1 MTEHKKRL
9 LQATLVSFAPI
20 LLFFAFLPDVSIK
33 PIQENK
39 SEAFVKATDEYD
51 KQNNDITAADLNDY
65 APMFLPTKWNFS
77 GIKPSLP
84 KTSLWKLPENTAL
97 NAVAETLEIVPIDSR
112 PEFDFDKKIRL
123 SIFMRSAFINF
134 ATNSES
140 KQIQEPKESTLL
152 IKNLSNGKN
161 ILTLKI
167 PQSSDVNAINI
178 AEFLLRFSDSI
189 MQTPILHKS
198 SGSEKNDKHLLQ
210 IIREQIGP
218 LPNGDFKVIII
229 P

>member
-1 MTEHKKRL
+1 MTAHRKRL

-20 LLFFAFLPDVSIK
+20 ALFFAFLPDISIK
-33 PIQENK
+33 PIQEK
-39 SEAFVKATDEYD
+39 RAEVFVKATDEYD
-51 KQNNDITAADLNDY
+51 KQNNDITVADLNDY

-84 KTSLWKLPENTAL
+84 KTSLWKLPENATLNITAD
-97 NAVAETLEIVPIDSR
+97 TIEIAPIGIKT
-112 PEFDFDKKIRL
+112 DFDSDKKMRL
-123 SIFMRSAFINF
+123 SIFMRSAFANF
-134 ATNSES
+134 ATNSGS
-140 KQIQEPKESTLL
+140 KQIQESQESTLF

-161 ILTLKI
+161 VLTLKI
-167 PQSSDVNAINI
+167 PQSSDASAINI

-198 SGSEKNDKHLLQ
+198 SGNEKNDNRLLQ
-210 IIREQIGP
+210 IIREQIP
-218 LPNGDFKVIII
+218 HLPNGDFKAIII